1 MAFRG
6 TLALQSSIA
15 ALLLALVKGFI
26 EWLLAACML
35 KIYCQVQKS
44 VVLTLGSK
52 TVNFCLNDVNFLL
65 VRQGKQ
71 GNNKKKSQGCTSK
84 EEGGASVMFFA
95 PAVGPV
101 LKMNIFY

>member
-1 MAFRG
+1 M
-6 TLALQSSIA
+6 
-15 ALLLALVKGFI
+15 
-26 EWLLAACML
+26 
-35 KIYCQVQKS
+35 
-44 VVLTLGSK
+44 
-52 TVNFCLNDVNFLL
+52 NFCLNDVNFLL